1 MKFRLHF
8 MLLTFAF
15 VLYSTFTH
23 SSGCKKYKRN
33 NYVLIDEPGAKEK
46 SRILQKAL
54 LAKEFVKEK
63 KFNDQL
69 CFLIDM
75 DVPSGKKR
83 FFVYDLKKDSII
95 ACGMVA
101 HGHCRTPFLVKAQFT
116 NSKQSCCTALGKYKI
131 GERYNGQF
139 GQAYTL
145 YGLDVSNSN
154 AYARNIVLH
163 SYSCVPENETG
174 PFPICNSSGCP
185 MLSPTFLKTIQSYL
199 DSTRRPV
206 LLWIF
211 N

>member
-1 MKFRLHF
+1 

-23 SSGCKKYKRN
+23 SSGFKKYKRN

-95 ACGMVA
+95 ACCMVA
-101 HGHCRTPFLVKAQFT
+101 HGHCRTPFLVKAQFS

-139 GQAYTL
+139 GQAY
-145 YGLDVSNSN
+145 
-154 AYARNIVLH
+154 
-163 SYSCVPENETG
+163 
-174 PFPICNSSGCP
+174 
-185 MLSPTFLKTIQSYL
+185 K
-199 DSTRRPV
+199 
-206 LLWIF
+206 
-211 N
+211 